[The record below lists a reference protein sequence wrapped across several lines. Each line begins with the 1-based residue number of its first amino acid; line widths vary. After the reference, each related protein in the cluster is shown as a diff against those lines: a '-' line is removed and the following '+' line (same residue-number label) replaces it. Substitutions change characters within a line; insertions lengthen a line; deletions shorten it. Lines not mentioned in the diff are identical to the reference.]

1 MNCRY
6 HRTFFNQFI
15 PVLITIFLVLASVT
29 GVNGQANHTGYNDVA
44 RQRLLIRIIGQYLHT
59 ISQGQIDMD
68 SAIRIPCKLYGL
80 SPLLVYNEGYSDG
93 KPSMGTHLLDAGQIN
108 AAKAL
113 LNDLQG
119 EARLRL
125 LIELGSYYVFRPG
138 NVNPDLKEAAK
149 YIDEALR
156 SSKGRSAKWQI
167 EGLSLK
173 AHLLAQSGLLDDS
186 QLAITEALQLA
197 GRSANKTVTARTL
210 LNAGELLFYGNP
222 SRLSYFEKA
231 LTIFQSQKLKEKEI
245 EVLSLINIEYFVT
258 KHYNVAEK
266 ILLRVLQLQKAI
278 GFRQQQYPYD
288 GLAFMANR
296 TGKLTNALAY
306 SNKSLECLATKN
318 DSVFKSFFFARRAML
333 YEHLR
338 DFPESMTWYNKALEN
353 RSAKTRLFWY
363 KSFFGKVAS
372 LNHID
377 KPKEALSLLNCITRQ
392 FPPISIFEKMH
403 VAFLYGISYDNLKQF
418 DLAEKNYKVFLSSS
432 RNFPVEYVH
441 DEFPS
446 ALFRIS
452 TFYRETG
459 NTVQARKLLELGKKH
474 TSELDFER
482 KDDYYYYLFK
492 IDSTEKRYINAI
504 RNMQLS
510 HQFADSAFSY
520 DQRKKVDELLVKYEA
535 DKKDKN
541 IKLLGSQNQ
550 LAQIRAKE
558 ADKTKNITLAG
569 LVLLLVIAGLLF
581 NRYLIKQKTNR
592 KLEASQKE
600 LDQKNVFLEELNAGQ
615 EKLLKEKEWLIR
627 EVHHRVKNNLQMVTS
642 LLSSQSAYLHDEA
655 ARIAVKD
662 SLRRMQAMSMIH
674 QKLYQEENISTISM
688 PEYIYELADYLH
700 DSFDTD
706 NRIVFRQNIDQLE
719 LDVVQAIPLGL
730 IITESIVNAIKH
742 GFLNDQP
749 GIVKIDLH
757 REGTDDLTLKISDNG
772 GGLPEGIDK
781 FRPNSLGLD
790 LMQGLTRQLN
800 GTFVIENN
808 NGVHIIIR
816 FKILNK

>member
-1 MNCRY
+1 MNHKFLHCFY
-6 HRTFFNQFI
+6 NQFI
-15 PVLITIFLVLASVT
+15 AVLMTVFVVTVWITS
-29 GVNGQANHTGYNDVA
+29 VNGQVSKTGYNDVA
-44 RQRLLIRIIGQYLHT
+44 RQRLLIRITGQYLHT

-80 SPLLVYNEGYSDG
+80 SPLLAYNEGYSDG
-93 KPSMGTHLLDAGQIN
+93 KPSAGSTLLDADKVN
-108 AAKAL
+108 AAKVL
-113 LNDLQG
+113 LNNLQG

-125 LIELGSYYVFRPG
+125 LVELGSYFVFRPG
-138 NVNPDLKEAAK
+138 NAKSDLTEAAK
-149 YIDEALR
+149 YINEAVHM
-156 SSKGRSAKWQI
+156 SKGKSALWKI
-167 EGLSLK
+167 ESTTLR
-173 AHLLAQSGLLDDS
+173 AHLLKQSGLVEDS
-186 QLAITEALQLA
+186 QQAISEALKMAEQNE
-197 GRSANKTVTARTL
+197 NKIVTARTL
-210 LNAGELLFYGNP
+210 MNAAELLFYGNP
-222 SRLSYFEKA
+222 LRLSQFEKA
-231 LTIFQSQKLKEKEI
+231 LSIFKIQQLKEKEI
-245 EVLSLINIEYFVT
+245 EALSQINIEYFVA
-258 KHYNVAEK
+258 KNYNVAEK
-266 ILLRVLQLQKAI
+266 ILLKIVKLQEEI

-288 GLAFMANR
+288 GLAFLANR

-306 SNKSLECLATKN
+306 SNKSIECLTSKN
-318 DSVFKSFFFARRAML
+318 DSVFKSFFFARRALL

-338 DFPESMTWYNKALEN
+338 DFPESMLWYNKALEN

-363 KSFFGKVAS
+363 KSFLGKAGS

-377 KPKEALSLLNCITRQ
+377 KPKEALILLNRTTRE
-392 FPPISIFEKMH
+392 FPPLSIFEQMH
-403 VAFLYGISYDNLKQF
+403 VAFLYGISYDNMKQV
-418 DLAEKNYKVFLSSS
+418 DLAEKNYKVFLSIAE
-432 RNFPVEYVH
+432 NFPVEYVH

-446 ALFRIS
+446 ALFNIS
-452 TFYRETG
+452 TFYRKTG

-482 KDDYYYYLFK
+482 QDSYYYFLFK
-492 IDSTEKRYINAI
+492 IDSTEKRYLNAI
-504 RNMQLS
+504 KDIQLS

-541 IKLLGSQNQ
+541 IKLLGSMNQ
-550 LAQIRAKE
+550 LARIRAEE

-569 LVLLLVIAGLLF
+569 LALLLVIAGLLL

-592 KLEASQKE
+592 DLEASRRE
-600 LDQKNVFLEELNAGQ
+600 LDQKNVFLEELNSEQ

-642 LLSSQSAYLHDEA
+642 LLSSQSAYLHDDA
-655 ARIAVKD
+655 AKIAVKD

-688 PEYIYELADYLH
+688 PEYIFELTDYLH

-706 NRIVFRQNIDQLE
+706 NRIVFKLSIDPLE

-742 GFLNDQP
+742 GFLNNQP
-749 GIVKIDLH
+749 GIVSINLH
-757 REGTDDLTLKISDNG
+757 HDGQDDLVLKIADNG
-772 GGLPEGIDK
+772 SGLPEGIDK
-781 FRPNSLGLD
+781 LRPNSLGLD
-790 LMQGLTRQLN
+790 LMQGLTKQLR
-800 GTFVIENN
+800 GTFVMENN

-816 FKILNK
+816 FKFMDK

>member
-1 MNCRY
+1 MV
-6 HRTFFNQFI
+6 T
-15 PVLITIFLVLASVT
+15 VLMTS
-29 GVNGQANHTGYNDVA
+29 VNGQVNKTGYNDAA
-44 RQRLLIRIIGQYLHT
+44 RQRLLIRITGQYLHT

-93 KPSMGTHLLDAGQIN
+93 KPSVGATLLDADKLN

-113 LNDLQG
+113 LNSLQG
-119 EARLRL
+119 EARLQL
-125 LIELGSYYVFRPG
+125 LVELGSFFVFRPG
-138 NVNPDLKEAAK
+138 NVQSDLIEAAK
-149 YIDEALR
+149 YTDEALR
-156 SSKGRSAKWQI
+156 LSKGKSAKWEI
-167 EGLSLK
+167 ESFTIK
-173 AHLLAQSGLLDDS
+173 AHLFKQSGLPDDS
-186 QLAITEALQLA
+186 QHAITEALKLA
-197 GRSANKTVTARTL
+197 ERSGDKTVMARTL
-210 LNAGELLFYGNP
+210 MNAGELLFYGNP
-222 SRLSYFEKA
+222 LRLSHFEKA
-231 LTIFQSQKLKEKEI
+231 LSIFKSQHLKEKEI
-245 EVLSLINIEYFVT
+245 EALSLINIEYFVA
-258 KHYNVAEK
+258 KRYNIAEK
-266 ILLRVLQLQKAI
+266 ILLKIPRLQKAI

-296 TGKLTNALAY
+296 MGKLTNALAY
-306 SNKSLECLATKN
+306 SNKSLECLTTKN

-338 DFPESMTWYNKALEN
+338 DFTESMLWYNKALEN
-353 RSAKTRLFWY
+353 RSAETRLFWY
-363 KSFFGKVAS
+363 KSFLGKVEL
-372 LNHID
+372 LNNID
-377 KPKEALSLLNCITRQ
+377 KAEEALSLLNRTTRQ

-403 VAFLYGISYDNLKQF
+403 IAFFYGICYDNLKQF
-418 DLAEKNYKVFLSSS
+418 DLAEKNYKVFLAIAE
-432 RNFPVEYVH
+432 NFPLEYVH

-446 ALFRIS
+446 ALFNIS
-452 TFYRETG
+452 TFYRKTG
-459 NTVQARKLLELGKKH
+459 NTVQARKLLERGKKN
-474 TSELDFER
+474 TFALDFEQQ
-482 KDDYYYYLFK
+482 DTYYYFLFK
-492 IDSTEKRYINAI
+492 IDSAEKRYLTAI
-504 RNMQLS
+504 KDIQLS
-510 HQFADSAFSY
+510 HLFADSAFSY

-550 LAQIRAKE
+550 LQRIRAEE
-558 ADKTKNITLAG
+558 ADKTKNITFAG
-569 LVLLLVIAGLLF
+569 LALLMVIAGLLL
-581 NRYLIKQKTNR
+581 NLYLMKQKTNR
-592 KLEASQKE
+592 KLEASQRE
-600 LDQKNVFLEELNAGQ
+600 LDQKNVFLEELNAEQ

-642 LLSSQSAYLHDEA
+642 LLSSQSVYLHDNA

-706 NRIVFRQNIDQLE
+706 NRIVFQQSIDPLE

-749 GIVKIDLH
+749 GIVDIYLH
-757 REGTDDLTLKISDNG
+757 RDGPDGLILKIADNG

-781 FRPNSLGLD
+781 LRPNSLGLD
-790 LMQGLTRQLN
+790 LMQGLTKQLG
-800 GTFVIENN
+800 GTFTIENN